1 MNKQSNNSSDTQTI
15 VPNTS
20 STSGL
25 DSLTAMKTKI
35 SELTFVAFDTETSG
49 AFPIKEDIVEFGAVK
64 WQGGKEVDRIEFLFK
79 PRRPMSD
86 FIIGIHG
93 ITNEMVANAPLLGTH
108 LQEIKNFMSDAI
120 PVAHHAPFDMGFL
133 SVEFERARM
142 KALHLP
148 VVCTSL
154 LSRKLIPETID
165 HKLQTLVKHFQFN
178 SLAAHRAY
186 EDARSCMMV
195 FNKCIERMGP
205 NATLE
210 DVVAAQGKRLVWD
223 NFFLLNHKNTDVQTL
238 IQAVE
243 ADRLVLLRYSKGEK
257 KNETR
262 KLIPQGVVRSPDGDY
277 LQATDPEDKEQKS
290 KRYKLEY
297 ISDVQIEYL

>member
-1 MNKQSNNSSDTQTI
+1 MNKQNNNSSSSQINGPLNTLLDTPTA
-15 VPNTS
+15 
-20 STSGL
+20 L
-25 DSLTAMKTKI
+25 LTKV
-35 SELTFVAFDTETSG
+35 SELSFVAFDTETSG

-64 WQGGKEVDRIEFLFK
+64 WRGGKEVDKIEFLFK
-79 PRRPMSD
+79 PRKPMSD

-93 ITNEMVANAPLLGTH
+93 ITNEMVTNSPLIGEH
-108 LQEIKNFMSDAI
+108 LQEIKNFLKDSI
-120 PVAHHAPFDMGFL
+120 PVAHHAPFDMGFMM
-133 SVEFERARM
+133 VEFE
-142 KALHLP
+142 KASIKSPHLP
-148 VVCTSL
+148 VLCTSL

-195 FNKCIERMGP
+195 LNQCIERAKP
-205 NATLE
+205 NITLDE
-210 DVVAAQGKRLVWD
+210 LIGIQGKRLMWE
-223 NFFLLNHKNTDVQTL
+223 NYSLFHNKNPEIQAL

-243 ADRLVLLRYSKGEK
+243 ADKHILMRYSKGEK

-262 KLIPQGVVRSPDGDY
+262 RLLPQGVVRSPDGDY
-277 LQATDPEDKEQKS
+277 LQALDPVDQKS

-297 ISDVQIEYL
+297 VSDVQVEYL

>member
-1 MNKQSNNSSDTQTI
+1 MNKQNNNSVDNQ
-15 VPNTS
+15 
-20 STSGL
+20 
-25 DSLTAMKTKI
+25 LTPLKDATTALCTRL

-64 WQGGKEVDRIEFLFK
+64 WKNGQEVDRMEFLFK
-79 PRRPMSD
+79 PRRPMTD

-93 ITNEMVANAPLLGTH
+93 ITNEMVENSPNISAH
-108 LQEIKNFMSDAI
+108 IHEIKNFISDAI

-133 SVEFERARM
+133 NVEFERASIR
-142 KALHLP
+142 APNLP
-148 VVCTSL
+148 VLCTSL
-154 LSRKLIPETID
+154 LSRKLVPETVD

-195 FNKCIERMGP
+195 LNKCIDRVSGHV
-205 NATLE
+205 TL
-210 DVVAAQGKRLVWD
+210 DGLIGIQGKRLMWD
-223 NFFLLNHKNTDVQTL
+223 NYSLFNSKNSVVQGL

-243 ADRLVLLRYSKGEK
+243 AEKMILMVYTKGTR

-262 KLIPQGVVRSPDGDY
+262 RLFPQGVVRSPDGDY
-277 LQATDPEDKEQKS
+277 LQALDPDDQKS
-290 KRYKLEY
+290 KRYKLEF
-297 ISDVQIEYL
+297 ITDVQLEYL

>member
-1 MNKQSNNSSDTQTI
+1 MNKPNNISSDSQTI
-15 VPNTS
+15 VPNLVS
-20 STSGL
+20 NL
-25 DSLTAMKTKI
+25 DTTTALSKKI
-35 SELTFVAFDTETSG
+35 SDLSFVAFDTETSG
-49 AFPIKEDIVEFGAVK
+49 AFPIKEDIVEYGAVK
-64 WQGGKEVDRIEFLFK
+64 WQGGKEVARLEFLFK

-93 ITNEMVANAPLLGTH
+93 ISNEMVAESPLIGTH
-108 LQEIKNFMSDAI
+108 LQDIKNFMADSI

-133 SVEFERARM
+133 AVEFERARM
-142 KALHLP
+142 KPLHLP
-148 VVCTSL
+148 VLCTSL
-154 LSRKLIPETID
+154 LSRKLIPETMD

-195 FNKCIERMGP
+195 FNQCMERMKG
-205 NATLE
+205 NYTLDE
-210 DVVAAQGKRLVWD
+210 VIGVQGKRLVWD
-223 NFFLLNHKNTDVQTL
+223 NFSLLNNKNSDVQNL

-243 ADRLVLLRYSKGEK
+243 ADKFVLMRYSKGEK

-262 KLIPQGVVRSPDGDY
+262 RLMPQGVVRSPDGDY
-277 LQATDPEDKEQKS
+277 LQALDPVDQKS

-297 ISDVQIEYL
+297 ISDVQIEFL

>member
-1 MNKQSNNSSDTQTI
+1 MNKENNNPSDTQTI
-15 VPNTS
+15 VPTTS
-20 STSGL
+20 PLSSL
-25 DSLTAMKTKI
+25 DTATALKTKI
-35 SELTFVAFDTETSG
+35 SDLAFVAFDTETSG

-64 WQGGKEVDRIEFLFK
+64 WLGGKEVDRIEFLFK
-79 PRRPMSD
+79 PRRPMTD

-93 ITNEMVANAPLLGTH
+93 ITNEMVANSPLIGIH
-108 LQEIKNFMSDAI
+108 LQEIKTFMSDAI

-142 KALHLP
+142 KSLHLP
-148 VVCTSL
+148 VLCTSL
-154 LSRKLIPETID
+154 ISRKLIPETID

-195 FNKCIERMGP
+195 FNKCLERMSP

-210 DVVAAQGKRLVWD
+210 DVIAVQGKRLVWD
-223 NFFLLNHKNTDVQTL
+223 NFFLLNHKNADVKTL

-243 ADRLVLLRYSKGEK
+243 ADKLVLLRYSKGEK
-257 KNETR
+257 RNETR
-262 KLIPQGVVRSPDGDY
+262 KLLPQGVVRSPDGDY
-277 LQATDPEDKEQKS
+277 LQAVDVDDKEQKS

-297 ISDVQIEYL
+297 ISDVHIEYT

>member
-1 MNKQSNNSSDTQTI
+1 MNKQNNIPQDTQTI
-15 VPNTS
+15 VPTAGS
-20 STSGL
+20 L
-25 DSLTAMKTKI
+25 DTPTALNTKI
-35 SELTFVAFDTETSG
+35 SDLSFVAFDTETSG

-93 ITNEMVANAPLLGTH
+93 ITNEMVAEAPLLKDH
-108 LQEIKNFMSDAI
+108 LQDIKNFMADSI

-133 SVEFERARM
+133 AVEFERARM
-142 KALHLP
+142 KPLHLP
-148 VVCTSL
+148 VLCTSL
-154 LSRKLIPETID
+154 LSRKLIPETMD

-195 FNKCIERMGP
+195 FNQCMERMKG
-205 NATLE
+205 NYSLDE
-210 DVVAAQGKRLVWD
+210 VIKVQGKRLVWE
-223 NFFLLNHKNTDVQTL
+223 NFTLVNHKNVDVINL

-243 ADRLVLLRYSKGEK
+243 NDKHVLMRYSKGDK

-262 KLIPQGVVRSPDGDY
+262 RLLAQGVVRSPDGDY
-277 LQATDPEDKEQKS
+277 FQALDPMDQKS

-297 ISDVQIEYL
+297 ISDVQVEYL

>member
-1 MNKQSNNSSDTQTI
+1 MNKQNNNSFDTQTI
-15 VPNTS
+15 VPNPS
-20 STSGL
+20 SVVSL
-25 DSLTAMKTKI
+25 DAPTAMKKKI

-64 WQGGKEVDRIEFLFK
+64 WRGGNEVERIEFLFK

-93 ITNEMVANAPLLGTH
+93 ISNEMVANSPLIGTH
-108 LQEIKNFMSDAI
+108 LQEIKDFMSEAI

-142 KALHLP
+142 KSLHLP
-148 VVCTSL
+148 VICTSL
-154 LSRKLIPETID
+154 LSRKLIPETMD

-195 FNKCIERMGP
+195 FNKCIERMSP

-223 NFFLLNHKNTDVQTL
+223 NFFLLNHKNTDVQNL

-243 ADRLVLLRYSKGEK
+243 HDKLVLLRYSKGDK

-262 KLIPQGVVRSPDGDY
+262 RLIPQGVVRSPDGDY
-277 LQATDPEDKEQKS
+277 LQATDPEDQKS

>member
-1 MNKQSNNSSDTQTI
+1 MNKQNNIPSDIQTI
-15 VPNTS
+15 VPNLGS
-20 STSGL
+20 NL
-25 DSLTAMKTKI
+25 DTPTALSKKI
-35 SELTFVAFDTETSG
+35 SDLSFVAFDTETSG
-49 AFPIKEDIVEFGAVK
+49 AFPIKEDIVEYGAVK

-93 ITNEMVANAPLLGTH
+93 ISNEMVAESPLIGAH
-108 LQEIKNFMSDAI
+108 LQDIKNFMTDSI

-133 SVEFERARM
+133 AVEFERARM
-142 KALHLP
+142 KPLHLP
-148 VVCTSL
+148 VLCTSL
-154 LSRKLIPETID
+154 LSRKLIPETMD

-195 FNKCIERMGP
+195 FNQCMERMKG
-205 NATLE
+205 NYTLE
-210 DVVAAQGKRLVWD
+210 EVIGVQGKRLVWD
-223 NFFLLNHKNTDVQTL
+223 NFSLLNNKNSDVQNL

-243 ADRLVLLRYSKGEK
+243 ADRFVLLRYSKGEK

-262 KLIPQGVVRSPDGDY
+262 RLMPQGVVRSPDGDY
-277 LQATDPEDKEQKS
+277 LQALDPVDQKS

-297 ISDVQIEYL
+297 ISDVQIEFL